1 MSSEHAEPG
10 EQSEGLRLVLVTGL
24 SGSGKSS
31 ALAALEDI
39 GFFCVDN
46 LPAALLSGL
55 ADQMLA
61 NPERYALTA
70 VGIDARSHEPEL
82 SELPGLM
89 QALSERGIVV
99 ELLFLTAGHR
109 TLIQRFSETRRRHP
123 LTGEQC
129 TLADAITQEE
139 QLLAGLKQ
147 QADWVFDTT
156 DINIHQLRH
165 QVWKCVNTG
174 QREFL
179 LVLESF
185 AFKRGLPQDADFVF
199 DARAL
204 PNPHWQPELRDT
216 DGRDPA
222 CREWLEQQATVIE
235 FRNQLLTFLQRW
247 LPEFV
252 ANQRSYVTVA
262 IGCTGGR
269 HRSVYLAEYLAR
281 ELARDAQR
289 LVIQHREMDSQKQ

>member
-1 MSSEHAEPG
+1 MANSADKTGDPD
-10 EQSEGLRLVLVTGL
+10 QPRLVLVTGL

-46 LPAALLSGL
+46 LPADLLPGL
-55 ADQMLA
+55 GDQILGD
-61 NPERYALTA
+61 PGRYALTA
-70 VGIDARSHEPEL
+70 VGIDARCREPEL

-89 QALSERGIVV
+89 QSLEARGINV
-99 ELLFLTAGHR
+99 ELLFLTAAHR
-109 TLIQRFSETRRRHP
+109 ILIQRFSETRRRHP
-123 LTGEQC
+123 LTRADS
-129 TLADAITQEE
+129 TLADAIAREDR
-139 QLLAGLKQ
+139 LLSELKERSN
-147 QADWVFDTT
+147 WVFDTT

-174 QREFL
+174 HREFL

-204 PNPHWQPELRDT
+204 PNPHWQDALRDST
-216 DGRDPA
+216 GRDA
-222 CREWLEQQATVIE
+222 DCRDWLESQDIVVKYRDDLVA
-235 FRNQLLTFLQRW
+235 FLQRW
-247 LPEFV
+247 LPEFI
-252 ANQRSYVTVA
+252 ANQRSYVTIA

-269 HRSVYLAEYLAR
+269 HRSVYLTEYLAR
-281 ELARDAQR
+281 VLADDTQR
-289 LVIQHREMDSQKQ
+289 LVIQHREMDRLKH